1 MTRPG
6 RRDCAARDLP
16 TPSPL
21 DSVLGSLRRLCPQA
35 ASATRTHARTHAPL
49 SLACCTRKKTS
60 FDPAAVTRYPVL
72 CRCTA
77 QSSRRSPRL
86 DQSHATTAQDAT
98 AGTTAL
104 TADTTARRNG
114 TRKVPCHEQSVG
126 EAGHAPFSTAKH
138 GQARPSTD
146 KHGDDDDDDDDDN
159 NDDGTGMAHIPARA
173 HAHMEGNKSAHAPHL
188 MAAPRDST
196 LQPRMRSPWACSLS
210 ALLATLT
217 GFAVLLLMAHAFL
230 TRQLDVKGCNMAY
243 MRPNYHRY
251 AHFDSEHTRFAT
263 KYSLYRYY
271 EGGVDDDARVRG
283 VPVLFIPGN
292 AGSYKQVRS
301 LASEAA
307 YHYHNTL
314 KHDAG
319 ASGAGKR
326 PLDFFSADFNEDIT
340 AFHGQTLLDQAE
352 YLNDAITYI
361 LSLYHSPGQTARDSN
376 LPDPTSVIIVGHS
389 MGGIVARTMLTMP
402 NYQANSINTIITL
415 AAPHARP
422 PVSFDGEIVRTYK
435 GVNDYWRHAYS
446 QKWAIDNPLW
456 HVTLIS
462 IAGGGLDT
470 IVSSDYASIESI
482 VPETHGFT
490 VFTSSMPN
498 VWTGMDH
505 LAIIWC
511 DQNRKS
517 VVRALYDVI
526 DVSRATQTVPRAQR
540 MRGFK
545 KWFLTG
551 LEHVAEKNLPQT
563 EAKTLVTLEKNSA
576 IVSPGEK
583 LVLRNLGRSQQRPHA
598 FLLPVPPPA
607 TQGRM
612 FTLLSNEKLDFP
624 GENGMLE
631 VLFCSVFPSQPG
643 QSTILF
649 SMNMDFSGDS
659 TGATRLACK
668 NAASDVITLPA
679 STRDSTQPFRQKSPP
694 FSYLQY
700 DLESLSEHQFVAVVD
715 KAGEGSSGWVIAE
728 FSTAAESQVR
738 IDMGLKHLLA
748 TGLTLRLPEG
758 RPQMTD
764 IHVPALNSGLLTY
777 HLHITKQSC
786 DRGELFAP
794 LVRQYIANVHESKFF
809 VNVKDADINLHGVS
823 PYMPP
828 SLHAQDPNHGLSLQ
842 IWSDPTCDGR
852 VEVTLRLDMLGSL
865 GKLWMRYRI
874 VFAAFP
880 LLIVALVL
888 RQQFRAYDETGV
900 FISFAQGLNECI
912 ETSLPLA
919 LLALTLMS
927 VFLAGAR
934 QQSKAW
940 SRGGAVNA
948 TALFGDSN
956 HELLLGS
963 DDTFFWFLVPLFG
976 LMCTGICVAINHA
989 VLVLEL
995 LFSTI
1000 YSLVRSSALR
1010 KDEANR
1016 TPSVFAVTSNRQR
1029 ILTTCV
1035 LLSLVSTVI
1044 PYHFAYVVLC
1054 FVQLATSVRAFR
1066 LAKESQLDT
1075 NYNFY
1080 NYAHSILILML
1091 WILPINLPV
1100 LVVWIRNLAVH
1111 WLTPFSS
1118 HHNILSIMP
1127 FILLVETLSTGRM
1140 VPRVQPGFSL
1150 FTNVFLFS
1158 IGAYAAVYGVTYAY
1172 VLHHLANILSAWLVA
1187 IHFHPSIPAP
1197 EPSKIIPRDSESSGC
1212 STSRMKK
1219 RP

>member
-1 MTRPG
+1 MSDEKRTLVM
-6 RRDCAARDLP
+6 A
-16 TPSPL
+16 SP
-21 DSVLGSLRRLCPQA
+21 PQ
-35 ASATRTHARTHAPL
+35 
-49 SLACCTRKKTS
+49 
-60 FDPAAVTRYPVL
+60 
-72 CRCTA
+72 
-77 QSSRRSPRL
+77 
-86 DQSHATTAQDAT
+86 TT
-98 AGTTAL
+98 
-104 TADTTARRNG
+104 
-114 TRKVPCHEQSVG
+114 
-126 EAGHAPFSTAKH
+126 H
-138 GQARPSTD
+138 GQPVVAGAQESSVRRCMRNPWTCSPYTIVTTLL
-146 KHGDDDDDDDDDN
+146 GF
-159 NDDGTGMAHIPARA
+159 AALF
-173 HAHMEGNKSAHAPHL
+173 L
-188 MAAPRDST
+188 MA
-196 LQPRMRSPWACSLS
+196 Q
-210 ALLATLT
+210 
-217 GFAVLLLMAHAFL
+217 AFL
-230 TRQLDVKGCNMAY
+230 TRQLDTKGCDMAY
-243 MRPNYHRY
+243 MRPNYRRY
-251 AHFDSEHTRFAT
+251 DQFDTEHTRFAT
-263 KYSLYRYY
+263 KYSLYLYN
-271 EGGVDDDARVRG
+271 EGGIDEDFRVKG

-307 YHYHNTL
+307 FHYHNTVR
-314 KHDAG
+314 HETDA
-319 ASGAGKR
+319 STAGKR
-326 PLDFFSADFNEDIT
+326 PLDFFSVDFNEDIT

-361 LSLYHSPGQTARDSN
+361 LSLYHTPGQTARDAN
-376 LPDPTSVIIVGHS
+376 LPDPTSVIIIGHS
-389 MGGIVARTMLTMP
+389 MGGVVARTMLTMP

-422 PVSFDGEIVRTYK
+422 PVSFDGDIVRTYK
-435 GVNDYWRHAYS
+435 AVNDYWRNAYL
-446 QKWAIDNPLW
+446 QKRASENPLSQ
-456 HVTLIS
+456 VTLIS

-470 IVSSDYASIESI
+470 IVSSDYASIESL
-482 VPETHGFT
+482 VPETNGFT

-505 LAIIWC
+505 LAITWC

-526 DVSRATQTVPRAQR
+526 DVSRATQTVARAER

-551 LEHVAEKNLPQT
+551 LEDVAEKTLPKI
-563 EAKTLVTLEKNSA
+563 EAKTLITLEENSA
-576 IVSPGEK
+576 VVAQGEK
-583 LVLRNLGRSQQRPHA
+583 LVLRNLGRSKQRPHA
-598 FLLPVPPPA
+598 YLLPVPPQD
-607 TQGRM
+607 TQGRK
-612 FTLLSNEKLDFP
+612 FTLLSNEKLDSA
-624 GENGMLE
+624 GEHGMLE

-643 QSTILF
+643 QSTTLF

-679 STRDSTQPFRQKSPP
+679 STRESVQPFGQKQAP

-700 DLESLSEHQFVAVVD
+700 ALEDLAEHQFVAVVD
-715 KAGEGSSGWVIAE
+715 KAGERSSGWVVAE
-728 FSTAAESQVR
+728 FSTALESQVK
-738 IDMGLKHLLA
+738 IDMSLKRLLT
-748 TGLTLRLPEG
+748 TGLTLRLPER
-758 RPQMTD
+758 RPLTTD
-764 IHVPALNSGLLTY
+764 IHVPALNSGLLAY
-777 HLHITKQSC
+777 HLHVTKQSC

-794 LVRQYIANVHESKFF
+794 LIRQYITNIHESKFF

-828 SLHAQDPNHGLSLQ
+828 SLHTKDPNNGLSLQ
-842 IWSDPTCDGR
+842 IWSDPTCDST
-852 VEVTLRLDMLGSL
+852 VEVTLRVDILGSL

-874 VFAAFP
+874 AFAAFP
-880 LLIVALVL
+880 LFIVALVL

-900 FISFAQGLNECI
+900 FMSFAQGLNECI
-912 ETSLPLA
+912 ESSLPLA
-919 LLALTLMS
+919 LLALTFLS

-934 QQSKAW
+934 QQSKVW
-940 SRGGAVNA
+940 YIESVVNA
-948 TALFGDSN
+948 TALVSDSN

-963 DDTFFWFLVPLFG
+963 DDTFFWFLIPLFG
-976 LMCTGICVAINHA
+976 LMCTGICVAINYIA
-989 VLVLEL
+989 LILEL
-995 LFSTI
+995 LFASL
-1000 YSLVRSSALR
+1000 YSFIRSSTLR
-1010 KDEANR
+1010 KDEASR

-1066 LAKESQLDT
+1066 LAKESHLDT

-1100 LVVWIRNLAVH
+1100 LVVWVRNLAVH

-1140 VPRVQPGFSL
+1140 VPRIQPGFSL

-1172 VLHHLANILSAWLVA
+1172 VLHHLANILCAWLVA
-1187 IHFHPSIPAP
+1187 IHFHPSGQSPA
-1197 EPSKIIPRDSESSGC
+1197 RTD
-1212 STSRMKK
+1212 TSPLETHPAEKSKK